1 MLEQVILWLQI
12 LQKVNVL
19 VVEGETTKTKLIK
32 YGWGG
37 NVLVVERGDNYW
49 VNIVGGGNRSVCRDV
64 IGLSIYLSGWQEMEN
79 FHCLS
84 LKTQL

>member
-12 LQKVNVL
+12 LRKVNVL

-49 VNIVGGGNRSVCRDV
+49 FNIVGGGN
-64 IGLSIYLSGWQEMEN
+64 ILNTKGEATLTNLIYY
-79 FHCLS
+79 
-84 LKTQL
+84 